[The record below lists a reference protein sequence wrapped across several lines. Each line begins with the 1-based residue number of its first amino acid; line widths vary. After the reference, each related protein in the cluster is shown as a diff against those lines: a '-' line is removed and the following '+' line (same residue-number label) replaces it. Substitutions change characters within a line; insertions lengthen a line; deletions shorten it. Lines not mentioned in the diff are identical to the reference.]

1 MRRIEQ
7 QTMKRTF
14 IQTVQNAFRLL
25 WKDIKD
31 IKWAIIVVIAY
42 FVLAKNY
49 LYSLC
54 PMVVITGFP
63 CPGCGLTRAGVR
75 LLRLDFAGAFQIHP
89 FIYPIVVCLG
99 ILGWNRYIRN
109 RRMGTGLKLLS
120 AIICILMILFYIW
133 RMVCYFPQEPPMS
146 YYGRNLLRF
155 FHRAVY

>member
-1 MRRIEQ
+1 MMRRIEQ
-7 QTMKRTF
+7 QPMKRTF

-63 CPGCGLTRAGVR
+63 CPGCGLTRAGLGSFGWILQERFKSILSFILLWSVWESLGGIVISGIAGWGQGLSFCQR
-75 LLRLDFAGAFQIHP
+75 LFVF
-89 FIYPIVVCLG
+89 
-99 ILGWNRYIRN
+99 
-109 RRMGTGLKLLS
+109 
-120 AIICILMILFYIW
+120 
-133 RMVCYFPQEPPMS
+133 
-146 YYGRNLLRF
+146 
-155 FHRAVY
+155 

>member
-1 MRRIEQ
+1 
-7 QTMKRTF
+7 
-14 IQTVQNAFRLL
+14 
-25 WKDIKD
+25 
-31 IKWAIIVVIAY
+31 
-42 FVLAKNY
+42 
-49 LYSLC
+49 
-54 PMVVITGFP
+54 MVVITGFP